1 MQESSHIRA
10 ISLIL
15 AFSVIAA
22 GWFLLEYSSRPTSF
36 VTSPSATSPK
46 PLPGLTSLN
55 QAIVPPAPIPGN
67 LSITYKCEKAG
78 HISFSDK
85 PCNHSEKTLAV
96 TATEI
101 EPPRPNND
109 LERQKN
115 AVASMK
121 AERLEREKKYAARA
135 MLVSGT
141 SNTSQFKEAR
151 CKQIDLAIIAKD
163 SELRQP
169 HSAQWGDY
177 LTGERKKLTDERF
190 SLGC

>member
-1 MQESSHIRA
+1 M
-10 ISLIL
+10 
-15 AFSVIAA
+15 F
-22 GWFLLEYSSRPTSF
+22 EYSNRPALHPTSSSDI
-36 VTSPSATSPK
+36 TPK
-46 PLPGLTSLN
+46 PLPVQSSHN
-55 QAIVPPAPIPGN
+55 QAIAPPTPILSN
-67 LSITYKCEKAG
+67 LSSTYKCEKAG

-85 PCNHSEKTLAV
+85 PCNPNEKTLAV
-96 TATEI
+96 TATKI
-101 EPPRPNND
+101 EAPRPNND

-121 AERLEREKKYAARA
+121 ASRLEREKQYAAAAKRE
-135 MLVSGT
+135 SST
-141 SNTSQFKEAR
+141 SKTSQLKEAH

-177 LTGERKKLTDERF
+177 LTAERKKLMDERF